1 MSLAVISILFGCGG
15 GGGQSES
22 EIVYPPSST
31 GVPNIR
37 NYRPMPYGNPP
48 GASEKAFAA
57 QRGIG
62 RGVNFGNMLEA
73 PWEGYWGVSVTDEFI
88 DKAKE
93 AGFTSIRLPV
103 KFSNYA
109 ATTPPYEIDPVFMQR
124 VEEVVDKLLAKGF
137 YVVLDMHHYMDIY
150 GQPEHEGAKSLNNP
164 EAVDVRLIMMWE
176 HISQRFKS
184 KSDRLL
190 YELLNEPSSRLNGP
204 DENPGEMWNI
214 LAARTLG
221 AIRKIEPDRV
231 VVIGP
236 VFYNTAEMLDYLK
249 LPNDP
254 HIVVTVHHYGP
265 PDFYLQGATFV
276 SPVPPIGVS
285 CCDEERKKVLVE
297 SFSIAKRWSD
307 KYKYPIFLGEFGSSI
322 YADADSRSAY
332 NRVMRDGAERN
343 GLTWTYWEFASA
355 FGLYDQEAH
364 AFRPKVM
371 EGLLGD

>member
-1 MSLAVISILFGCGG
+1 
-15 GGGQSES
+15 
-22 EIVYPPSST
+22 
-31 GVPNIR
+31 
-37 NYRPMPYGNPP
+37 
-48 GASEKAFAA
+48 
-57 QRGIG
+57 
-62 RGVNFGNMLEA
+62 
-73 PWEGYWGVSVTDEFI
+73 
-88 DKAKE
+88 
-93 AGFTSIRLPV
+93 
-103 KFSNYA
+103 
-109 ATTPPYEIDPVFMQR
+109 
-124 VEEVVDKLLAKGF
+124 
-137 YVVLDMHHYMDIY
+137 
-150 GQPEHEGAKSLNNP
+150 
-164 EAVDVRLIMMWE
+164 
-176 HISQRFKS
+176 
-184 KSDRLL
+184 
-190 YELLNEPSSRLNGP
+190 
-204 DENPGEMWNI
+204 MWNI